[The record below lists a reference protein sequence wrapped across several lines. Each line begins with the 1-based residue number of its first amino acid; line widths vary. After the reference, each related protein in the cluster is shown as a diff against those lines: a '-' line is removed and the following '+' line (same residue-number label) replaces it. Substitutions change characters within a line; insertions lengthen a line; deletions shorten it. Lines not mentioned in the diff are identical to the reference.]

1 MTNQRRKKILDVT
14 RDEIKDAARQ
24 LMAEKGT
31 AGLSI
36 RAIARKIEM
45 TPPALYHYFKNL
57 DELTTAL
64 IVDGFNALA
73 DALNVAASNPEN
85 RTAAERLT
93 AVAKANRRWALEH
106 PIDYQLLYGNP
117 IPGYEQPTA
126 VTYPPARRSFLIT
139 ANIFVDGI
147 ESGEYNVPPPYAE
160 LPKELQHSIEA
171 LTAVDGHQLPEAA
184 LYLTAAAWTKFH
196 GHIMLELF
204 NLIQPVIG
212 DVDSFFEYEMEQ
224 FIKQIGLVGEI

>member
-1 MTNQRRKKILDVT
+1 MINQRRKKILDVT
-14 RDEIKDAARQ
+14 RDEIKEAARQ

-64 IVDGFNALA
+64 IVDGFTALA
-73 DALNVAASNPEN
+73 EALDAAAKRPEHQ
-85 RTAAERLT
+85 TAADRLI
-93 AVAKANRRWALEH
+93 AVARANRRWALEH

-117 IPGYEQPTA
+117 IPGYEQPTEI
-126 VTYPPARRSFLIT
+126 TYPPARRSFLIT
-139 ANIFVDGI
+139 ANIFVAAL
-147 ESGEYNVPPPYAE
+147 ESGEYAVPAPYTE
-160 LPKELQHSIEA
+160 LPKALQRSIDA
-171 LTAVDGHQLPEAA
+171 LTAIEGHHLPPAA

-224 FIKQIGLVGEI
+224 FIKQIGLT